1 MLREAAVE
9 EGEGGSG
16 TRKGFKKHVFK
27 VRIRG
32 KQRQRCE
39 EREETEFSQSKR
51 GNGICGFRV
60 EKARS

>member
-1 MLREAAVE
+1 MLREAAAE

-39 EREETEFSQSKR
+39 EREETEFSHHPAADATT
-51 GNGICGFRV
+51 V
-60 EKARS
+60 